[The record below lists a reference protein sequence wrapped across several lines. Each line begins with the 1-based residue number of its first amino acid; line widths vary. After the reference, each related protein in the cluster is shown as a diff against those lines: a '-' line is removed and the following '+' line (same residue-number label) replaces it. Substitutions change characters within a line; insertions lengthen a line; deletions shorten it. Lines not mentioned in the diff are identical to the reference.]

1 MAHLPSLKPGYRDH
15 DLSPYDHVYRIGPNE
30 RQDRFHYAHRLS
42 GASCNSL
49 AGSRHPY
56 CLAAGQTSDEF
67 RADLQAARRDAEEL
81 GITLKR
87 LVFPRNQWRPDY
99 LAACA
104 DAGIRVVRGPRQA
117 WMYRPESSTHSAI
130 KRAFRLVD
138 TYVSLSGHNCH
149 SPVTCEA
156 GLINAPASRF
166 LRPFSPKLERLTPLS
181 LRRIRSGMKQAAS
194 SGLTYHLWWHP
205 HNSGSI
211 RNKISVY

>member
-1 MAHLPSLKPGYRDH
+1 M
-15 DLSPYDHVYRIGPNE
+15 
-30 RQDRFHYAHRLS
+30 
-42 GASCNSL
+42 CNSL

-181 LRRIRSGMKQAAS
+181 LRRIRSGLKQAAS

-205 HNSGSI
+205 HNFGIYQEQNLGILKNILDHFRRLTDEYGMVSRSMGELAPELDPA
-211 RNKISVY
+211 